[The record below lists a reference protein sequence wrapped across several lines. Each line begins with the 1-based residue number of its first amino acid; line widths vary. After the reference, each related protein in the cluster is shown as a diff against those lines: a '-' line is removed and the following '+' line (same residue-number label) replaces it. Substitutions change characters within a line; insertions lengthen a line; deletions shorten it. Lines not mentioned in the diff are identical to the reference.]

1 MIRRFLCVITMVI
14 VLAAT
19 IVTLTEFG
27 NFGIA
32 QGQGNLTLTPQQK
45 AAMCNPSNPKL
56 KYVNGTESRIC
67 GIPKTIK
74 QSVNASAAN
83 STSENNSTSAAGIA
97 PSMAFP
103 P

>member
-56 KYVNGTESRIC
+56 KFVNGTESRIC

-74 QSVNASAAN
+74 QSVNASAA
-83 STSENNSTSAAGIA
+83 GIA